1 MITLIAKLLK
11 ILNSDDKPA
20 QIALAVVFAS
30 IMGLTPLLSP
40 HNILL
45 LLLVLVIRVNLS
57 MFLTNLG
64 LFTLIAYLFDPL
76 SNSLGLWLLQAETLQ
91 GLWTHLYQSSLW
103 RLLAYN
109 NTLIL
114 GSLTLSLLLSP
125 LVFIATQW
133 LITHYRQRL
142 MVWIQKTRL
151 ALWLKSSRLFSAYQT
166 LQN

>member
-11 ILNSDDKPA
+11 ILNSDDNPA
-20 QIALAVVFAS
+20 QIALAVVFAT

-57 MFLTNLG
+57 LFLVSLG
-64 LFTLIAYLFDPL
+64 FFTITGYLFDPL
-76 SNSLGLWLLQAETLQ
+76 SNSLGLSLLQAEALQ
-91 GLWTHLYQSSLW
+91 GLWTHLYQSSIW

-109 NTLIL
+109 NSLVL
-114 GSLTLSLLLSP
+114 GSLTLSLLVSP
-125 LVFIATQW
+125 LVFIATRW

-142 MVWIQKTRL
+142 MAWVNKTRL
-151 ALWLKSSRLFSAYQT
+151 VLWLKSGKLFNVYQT
-166 LQN
+166 MQN

>member
-64 LFTLIAYLFDPL
+64 LFTIIAYLFDPL
-76 SNSLGLWLLQAETLQ
+76 SNSLGLWLLQAEALQ
-91 GLWTHLYQSSLW
+91 SLWTHLYQSSIW

-142 MVWIQKTRL
+142 MAWIQKTRL

-166 LQN
+166 LQS